1 MAGCPTTSPCL
12 HTVGLPGS
20 PIQAGMGLSSPSP
33 PPSTM
38 PVIDSYRRLLE
49 EMNEHLLL
57 LLYLKQQSDL
67 DSGPMAAILP
77 EGFV

>member
-1 MAGCPTTSPCL
+1 MPHHFSILAHRGPPWEPYTSREGL
-12 HTVGLPGS
+12 ELTVP
-20 PIQAGMGLSSPSP
+20 P

-38 PVIDSYRRLLE
+38 PVIDIHRCLLE
-49 EMNEHLLL
+49 ERNEHLLL
-57 LLYLKQQSDL
+57 LLSRKQQSDL